1 MFVALRGTASTTSC
15 SVPAPCARVR
25 ADSIIFIGTV
35 IAADVPAND
44 RDQTARIARVK
55 VDEIF
60 EGLPK
65 GAAEVTVSS
74 DGSLAR
80 GKTYLFDVGRDDD
93 GSLEPTMCGSTGELD
108 ADYVADFLRFLRM
121 RKAGKATTSLF
132 VYVNERNQPVSDVKV
147 RIVGGAVER
156 AGTTDPKGVAVF
168 SPVAPGS
175 YHIDVNRE
183 FYDLDPESTESQTVD
198 VINGTCAGTRIG
210 VTAQGVV
217 SGFVKDA
224 RNMPM
229 AHLPVDLNII
239 GDRAG
244 RSTSGWFS
252 AETDESG
259 AFRFMQVSPGRYYV
273 GTNLLDYSR
282 SAPVPRVYYPGSRS
296 PDGAA
301 PIEVRPGGK
310 VENLILTMP
319 DFGALRPIKLIVV
332 DETGRPAA
340 GAVITNA
347 RGMDPDRGELRGLKT
362 SDQGIA
368 VAQGFEGVHYRVSAL
383 VRAADFRHS
392 LFSAE
397 VDIPPGKGLFEGVL
411 IVRPLSIGPGK

>member
-1 MFVALRGTASTTSC
+1 MRARLLLAGAVFVALRGTASTTSC

-147 RIVGGAVER
+147 RIVGGQSNAPEQPTRR
-156 AGTTDPKGVAVF
+156 ASPCFPPWRRVA
-168 SPVAPGS
+168 
-175 YHIDVNRE
+175 IT
-183 FYDLDPESTESQTVD
+183 ST
-198 VINGTCAGTRIG
+198 
-210 VTAQGVV
+210 
-217 SGFVKDA
+217 
-224 RNMPM
+224 
-229 AHLPVDLNII
+229 
-239 GDRAG
+239 
-244 RSTSGWFS
+244 
-252 AETDESG
+252 
-259 AFRFMQVSPGRYYV
+259 
-273 GTNLLDYSR
+273 
-282 SAPVPRVYYPGSRS
+282 
-296 PDGAA
+296 
-301 PIEVRPGGK
+301 
-310 VENLILTMP
+310 
-319 DFGALRPIKLIVV
+319 
-332 DETGRPAA
+332 
-340 GAVITNA
+340 
-347 RGMDPDRGELRGLKT
+347 
-362 SDQGIA
+362 
-368 VAQGFEGVHYRVSAL
+368 
-383 VRAADFRHS
+383 
-392 LFSAE
+392 
-397 VDIPPGKGLFEGVL
+397 
-411 IVRPLSIGPGK
+411 